1 MLLQCVMVLPPN
13 SSHIPKNSSGGIA
26 PALLNTIFGK
36 RSTSVPPL
44 SAKQGQRSRSNQR
57 NGDRAMTHHCIRF
70 WIRVDCDG
78 EARIPIKAKNDTL
91 LSPGAGWVPPFF
103 ADLVGPPRRPPSA
116 ARAVSYSSSK
126 LNTTSTAAAAE
137 PGQANSADQAPMRQR
152 SVSQHSMRRRA
163 NSNQKPDH
171 RFIDLHVS
179 DGRCLE
185 TLVNVLQS
193 SQTQS
198 LLSPQSVIGEL
209 EIDDRDEA
217 IREAM
222 QIREKGRSALSS
234 QFDQSVDVTDGDG
247 SNDRGLHLLLS
258 RSHNGS
264 HMPLPG
270 YADSDD
276 DEGSPIIRTPV
287 FKDEFEA
294 AGEERA
300 SRSKETRNFG
310 HLVKSR
316 AELPDIQIT
325 PINAY
330 HYERAHSASPAR
342 FTRALPNMF

>member
-13 SSHIPKNSSGGIA
+13 SSHIPKHPAGGIA

-57 NGDRAMTHHCIRF
+57 NDDRAMTQHCIRF

-78 EARIPIKAKNDTL
+78 EARSPSKAKKDPL
-91 LSPGAGWVPPFF
+91 LSPAAGWVPPFF
-103 ADLVGPPRRPPSA
+103 ADLVGPPRRPPSV

-126 LNTTSTAAAAE
+126 LSTTLTTAATE
-137 PGQANSADQAPMRQR
+137 PGNANSADQTQVRRR
-152 SVSQHSMRRRA
+152 SVSQHGMHRRS
-163 NSNQKPDH
+163 NSNSKPDLG
-171 RFIDLHVS
+171 FIDLHVS

-198 LLSPQSVIGEL
+198 LLSPQSVVGEL
-209 EIDDRDEA
+209 DIDDRDEA

-234 QFDQSVDVTDGDG
+234 QFNQSVDATDGNNN
-247 SNDRGLHLLLS
+247 NDRGLRLLLS
-258 RSHNGS
+258 RSHNAS

-287 FKDEFEA
+287 LKDDFEI